1 MQYELRLQ
9 QPIGKNLCRI
19 FRGQIKRALKV
30 ARGGAEPPDTRV
42 HALRKHLKKARAA
55 LRLARGDTGGFRQQ
69 DRRLRDVGRLTT
81 QIRDAE
87 VRLQTFREFKEETA
101 GRSRA
106 FARIERLLAA
116 ELEKFSVAFA
126 GWETQ
131 AIPLL
136 ESAHTAVA
144 QWEIEHYEPAQFRR
158 AVERTY
164 KCGRK
169 ALTLVHAEPT
179 AANVHQ
185 LRKRVKWL
193 GYEVRIIRP
202 LHPAVLDVVT
212 EKLAHLGELLGRV
225 HDLSFLATR
234 LCLERSARLLRP
246 QDDELLMMIEHRRAT
261 LQYAG
266 IAIAECVFAEGAP
279 SFISRLGCEVP
290 PANSIAVQR
299 SRSRRVQARTARI
312 PE

>member
-106 FARIERLLAA
+106 FARFERLLAA
-116 ELEKFSVAFA
+116 ELEKFAVAFA
-126 GWETQ
+126 GWETR

-136 ESAHTAVA
+136 ECAQDALA
-144 QWEIEHYEPAQFRR
+144 QWKIDDYEPADLHR
-158 AVERTY
+158 ALRQTY

-169 ALTLVHAEPT
+169 ALALVHAERT
-179 AANVHQ
+179 TANVHE
-185 LRKRVKWL
+185 LRKHVKWL
-193 GYEVRIIRP
+193 GYEARIIRP
-202 LHPAVLDVVT
+202 LHPVV
-212 EKLAHLGELLGRV
+212 
-225 HDLSFLATR
+225 
-234 LCLERSARLLRP
+234 
-246 QDDELLMMIEHRRAT
+246 
-261 LQYAG
+261 
-266 IAIAECVFAEGAP
+266 
-279 SFISRLGCEVP
+279 
-290 PANSIAVQR
+290 
-299 SRSRRVQARTARI
+299 
-312 PE
+312 